1 MYLKEIKIVINN
13 NKKILKIVNRLIST
27 NKNSNYS
34 NRGKK
39 RKKEKKNQ
47 TQLQNKVKY
56 KNNRCFS
63 WISAVSVFSL

>member
-39 RKKEKKNQ
+39 RKKEKK
-47 TQLQNKVKY
+47 KIRPSY
-56 KNNRCFS
+56 R
-63 WISAVSVFSL
+63 IR